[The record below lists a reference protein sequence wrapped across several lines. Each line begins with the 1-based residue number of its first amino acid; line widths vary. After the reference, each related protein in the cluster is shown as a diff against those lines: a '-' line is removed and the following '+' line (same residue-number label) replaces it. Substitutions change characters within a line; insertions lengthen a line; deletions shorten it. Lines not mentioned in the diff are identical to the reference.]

1 MKILINDFAH
11 ELIDFIKDDP
21 QEFIGGILAW
31 SGLFVIGFMMFVIGG

>member
-1 MKILINDFAH
+1 MKILIDDFVH

-31 SGLFVIGFMMFVIGG
+31 SGLLAVVFMLSAIGA